1 MSRRLGH
8 EDGFDRP
15 AIRIQTSLEQV
26 ENGEVSEKKKRTIVM
41 QWWTYAKTVVVAE
54 LRQKRAKENWA
65 YIQLYVKRKR
75 KYIDNW
81 KKLHW
86 GDKIWVVDFQKLKQV
101 SLNTMDGNPEYMNI
115 TSLDDPRLQLVKHT
129 QVEVKWVAKC
139 DNKNINVT
147 IEKDKKLRVQ
157 DIMFFGVREIGLD

>member
-1 MSRRLGH
+1 
-8 EDGFDRP
+8 
-15 AIRIQTSLEQV
+15 
-26 ENGEVSEKKKRTIVM
+26 
-41 QWWTYAKTVVVAE
+41 
-54 LRQKRAKENWA
+54 
-65 YIQLYVKRKR
+65 
-75 KYIDNW
+75 
-81 KKLHW
+81 
-86 GDKIWVVDFQKLKQV
+86 
-101 SLNTMDGNPEYMNI
+101 LNTTDGNPEYMNI